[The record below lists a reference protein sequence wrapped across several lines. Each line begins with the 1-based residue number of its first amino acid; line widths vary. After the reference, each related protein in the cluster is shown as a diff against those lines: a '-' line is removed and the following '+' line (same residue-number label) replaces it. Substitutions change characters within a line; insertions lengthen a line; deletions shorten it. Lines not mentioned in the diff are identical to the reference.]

1 MIAELDNTP
10 LYLMGDIGIVWGPP
24 TDVCRGIAWKTCTRV
39 RWAQLDSLIVIVN
52 CGHSWR
58 LCGLRVSCCQVRLI
72 RISVTPSDMGDA
84 CSLLSFHYVHMR
96 FTVMFNYN
104 YLIVENDDTKNG

>member
-1 MIAELDNTP
+1 VGPARLFNSHRELWP
-10 LYLMGDIGIVWGPP
+10 LVAPMWL
-24 TDVCRGIAWKTCTRV
+24 TCV
-39 RWAQLDSLIVIVN
+39 VF
-52 CGHSWR
+52 
-58 LCGLRVSCCQVRLI
+58 QVRLI
-72 RISVTPSDMGDA
+72 RVSVTPSDMGDA